1 MPELRG
7 FFAGSPRYVRSQILH
22 GGAFETS
29 QAKSSCHESFIKSI
43 QVLAGRKDNPFA
55 VPKLKASVSM
65 GAAGAFCYFFDFQ
78 AFFLSRLR
86 RAVSKLFALLL
97 RTLATESNLTLP

>member
-1 MPELRG
+1 MPELRR
-7 FFAGSPRYVRSQILH
+7 FFAGSPRYVRSQILL
-22 GGAFETS
+22 GGASETN
-29 QAKSSCHESFIKSI
+29 QTKTCHESFIESI
-43 QVLAGRKDNPFA
+43 QVAAGRKDNPFA

>member
-65 GAAGAFCYFFDFQ
+65 GAAEAFCY
-78 AFFLSRLR
+78 S
-86 RAVSKLFALLL
+86 FACGSSIHIRNLVQKGM
-97 RTLATESNLTLP
+97 ATDGERQ